1 MTMSSNVDRV
11 RDFYCGDFARGDGS
25 RVEEVFLPDFL
36 DHDPP
41 RPDWPPGAAGVRA
54 VMGMLGAAMPRRTVT
69 VHDAFGDGDRVA
81 IRFSIEG
88 QQEGPFM
95 GEAPTGARLAL
106 DIIAIVRLEGGRIAE
121 RWGRVQ
127 VRRP

>member
-1 MTMSSNVDRV
+1 MSSNVDRV
-11 RDFYCGDFARGDGS
+11 RNFYGGDFARGDVS
-25 RVEEVFLPDFL
+25 RVEDVFLPEFR

-41 RPDWPPGAAGVRA
+41 RSDWPPGTAGVRA

-69 VHDAFGDGDRVA
+69 VHDVFGAGDRVA

-88 QQEGPFM
+88 QQDGPFM

-106 DIIAIVRLEGGRIAE
+106 DIIAILRLVDGRIAE